1 MAADHTAEVSR
12 IVSCRPMGTSPESLN
27 MKFLA
32 VSAIF
37 AVVSVVVGLIFFYK
51 KQDEFILHI

>member
-1 MAADHTAEVSR
+1 M
-12 IVSCRPMGTSPESLN
+12 N

-32 VSAIF
+32 ASIVFAI
-37 AVVSVVVGLIFFYK
+37 VSVIVGLIFFYK

>member
-1 MAADHTAEVSR
+1 
-12 IVSCRPMGTSPESLN
+12 